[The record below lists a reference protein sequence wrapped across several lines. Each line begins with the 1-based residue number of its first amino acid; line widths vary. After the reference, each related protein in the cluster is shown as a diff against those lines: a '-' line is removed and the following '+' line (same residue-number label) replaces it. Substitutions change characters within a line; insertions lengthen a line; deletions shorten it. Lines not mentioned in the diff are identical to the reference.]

1 MTFGFILT
9 RHVNS
14 EITNHYWNQTVKL
27 IRTYYPHTKIVII
40 DDNSNYSFVKPEFK
54 YLNVEIIQSEYPKRG
69 ELLPFIYYL
78 RNKWFDKAVILH
90 DSVFIHKKI
99 NFNAV
104 KLPVLPLWHAPY
116 DKENTYGLTRITSL
130 LKSNYVLKNKLI
142 RPKENA
148 LRVVASRDP
157 GDFDICFGVQCVIHH
172 DFLVKIENKYK
183 ITNLIHGIQ
192 CRADRC
198 CLERIMGVLFNEEC
212 PQLYN
217 IKSLFG
223 NIHHHYRAF
232 KYNYNEYIN
241 DFQNNRLKGILTKV
255 WTGR

>member
-14 EITNHYWNQTVKL
+14 HSSNNYWNQNVKL
-27 IRTYYPHTKIVII
+27 IRTFYPDAKIVII
-40 DDNSNYSFVKPEFK
+40 DDNSNYSFVKPDFK
-54 YLNVEIIQSEYPKRG
+54 YLNLEVIQSEYPKRG

-78 RNKWFDKAVILH
+78 RNKWFDRAVIIH
-90 DSVFIHKKI
+90 DSVFIHQKI
-99 NFNAV
+99 NFNNID
-104 KLPVLPLWHAPY
+104 LPVLPLWHAPY
-116 DKENTYGLTRITSL
+116 DKENVNG
-130 LKSNYVLKNKLI
+130 LI
-142 RPKENA
+142 RISSFLNSNNIVQTRLTKPKENV

-157 GDFDICFGVQCVIHH
+157 SDFNVCFGVQCIIEH
-172 DFLVKIENKYK
+172 DFLVKLENKYK
-183 ITNLIHGIQ
+183 ITNLINGIH

-232 KYNYNEYIN
+232 KYNYNEYKY
-241 DFQNNRLKGILTKV
+241 DFKKKRLKGIVVKV